1 MMSDGDTLV
10 VLFHGYAQ
18 DETFFD
24 DLLTHLPHEGFA
36 YESLRAPRSH
46 GAGSRSWFPLIDSP
60 EFAMSDVVEVSEDV
74 IGRLESLRAS
84 HSAVV
89 LLGFSQGTEV
99 ATSIARH
106 RPDLVDGLV
115 LLSGVAVDRP
125 DEYFRDDRARAKDF
139 PVFVG
144 KDPRDGVLPPS
155 LVAFTDR
162 WLSGFTRVT
171 AKDYP
176 GLGHR
181 ISAPEAEDVAGFL
194 EQWVVDGPV
203 GTAAA
208 TRPGT
213 PAGPAGTAGT
223 GSWTGS

>member
-1 MMSDGDTLV
+1 MMSAGDTLV

-24 DLLTHLPHEGFA
+24 ELLTHLPHEGMA
-36 YESLRAPRSH
+36 YESRRAPRSH

-60 EFAMSDVVEVSEDV
+60 EFSMSDVVEASEDV
-74 IGRLESLRAS
+74 IDRLEGLRAS

-125 DEYFRDDRARAKDF
+125 DGYFQDDQAWEKDF
-139 PVFVG
+139 PIFVG
-144 KDPRDGVLPPS
+144 RDPRDGVLPTS
-155 LVAFTDR
+155 LVSFTDR
-162 WLSGFTRVT
+162 WLSGFTHVT
-171 AKDYP
+171 AQDYA

-181 ISAPEAEDVAGFL
+181 ISTDEAEDVAGFL
-194 EQWVVDGPV
+194 EQWVADG
-203 GTAAA
+203 
-208 TRPGT
+208 R
-213 PAGPAGTAGT
+213 
-223 GSWTGS
+223 